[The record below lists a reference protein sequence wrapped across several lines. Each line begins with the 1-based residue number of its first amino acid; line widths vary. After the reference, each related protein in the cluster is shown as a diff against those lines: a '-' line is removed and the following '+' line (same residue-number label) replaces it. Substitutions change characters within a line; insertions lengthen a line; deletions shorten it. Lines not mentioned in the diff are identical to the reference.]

1 MAEQIY
7 PLNDIEAKTIE
18 AQNINI
24 ANETISVLSAQY
36 IGTNAAGAIQEG
48 TLTPL
53 FNSVTSAGII
63 TAANGTAGTDVI
75 NYSQFSNIG
84 IFSEQQL
91 PNGYKIQA
99 GQTTVAATSG
109 TITFN
114 TPFTNAPLVVL
125 CAQGGIA
132 TEVATNVVTISNFTY
147 TSSVAANVSFIA
159 IGI

>member
-7 PLNDIEAKTIE
+7 PLNEVEAESIE

-24 ANETISVLSAQY
+24 ANETISILSAQY
-36 IGTNAAGAIQEG
+36 LGTDTSGHINAG
-48 TLTPL
+48 TLTPV
-53 FNSVTSAGII
+53 FNSVTSSGTI
-63 TAANGTAGTDVI
+63 TAANGTAGSDVI
-75 NYSQFSNIG
+75 NYSQFPNTG
-84 IFSEQQL
+84 IFAEQNL
-91 PNGYKIQA
+91 PNGFKIQA
-99 GQTTVAATSG
+99 GETTVAATSG

-132 TEVATNVVTISNFTY
+132 TEVATNVVSTTNFTY